1 MKKLISNKLQNR
13 ILEGL
18 IILVLTSV
26 IQLVN
31 YCVNSTVGLY
41 DNMTQFQK
49 WAHYGVDVAML
60 YLWMVGFFVLDFYAA
75 QARKKKNETTPS

>member
-1 MKKLISNKLQNR
+1 
-13 ILEGL
+13 
-18 IILVLTSV
+18 
-26 IQLVN
+26 
-31 YCVNSTVGLY
+31 
-41 DNMTQFQK
+41 MTQFQK